1 MSWVIDLHSRVRSS
15 GLQCYYLT
23 MLFGIDGSMVASFLI
38 VKETPDGLG
47 SFIGIRKLA
56 MITDPDSR
64 KITLER
70 LNFISVTFWWT
81 MEVKWEM
88 WHNKRRG
95 EVSRQETQLHRPSAV
110 DRRVVLASVI
120 VEVEVTN
127 SSTVGDVTLNI
138 IPHAD
143 TIAGREGSH
152 LALSTRMPD
161 DTLDETLASADGV
174 EVDLG
179 SSGVESHGC
188 FADELSIGWIRQRS
202 RGTVPLVRVSH
213 EERW

>member
-70 LNFISVTFWWT
+70 LNLISVTFWWT

-88 WHNKRRG
+88 WHNKKRG

-110 DRRVVLASVI
+110 DRRVILTSI
-120 VEVEVTN
+120 LFSVEVTN
-127 SSTVGDVTLNI
+127 SGTVSDVTFNVIL
-138 IPHAD
+138 HAD
-143 TIAGREGSH
+143 AIAGGERSH
-152 LALSTRMPD
+152 LRLLITRMPD
-161 DTLDETLASADGV
+161 DTLDETLASADGI

-179 SSGVESHGC
+179 GGGVESHGC
-188 FADELSIGWIRQRS
+188 FADEHSIR
-202 RGTVPLVRVSH
+202 
-213 EERW
+213 